1 MRIFKDKILSYR
13 KYYKICIF
21 YSLLSSIILA
31 VAGVIDILG
40 VIDDKS
46 LPIIIVYYSA
56 HIILILITFK
66 IYESASAMRDKEDE
80 LYKENVAKTNSSF
93 LCFLFFTGFA
103 LYIIAVVIKLTTI
116 TIPLNHWL
124 IGAAIYLLYAVYNG
138 YALHYENCVDN
149 AEGDWCLNLQPK
161 WKNTERKII

>member
-31 VAGVIDILG
+31 VSGVIDILG

-46 LPIIIVYYSA
+46 LPVIIIYYTVHGLS
-56 HIILILITFK
+56 ILITFE
-66 IYESASAMRDKEDE
+66 IFVIANAMRDKEDE
-80 LYKENVAKTNSSF
+80 LYKENIAKTNSAF
-93 LCFLFFTGFA
+93 LWFLFFAGLA
-103 LYIIAVVIKLTTI
+103 LYIIASILKLSAI
-116 TIPLNHWL
+116 TLPLNYWL

-149 AEGDWCLNLQPK
+149 AEED
-161 WKNTERKII
+161 

>member
-31 VAGVIDILG
+31 VSGVIDILG

-80 LYKENVAKTNSSF
+80 LYKENIAKTNSAF
-93 LCFLFFTGFA
+93 LWFIFFAGLA
-103 LYIIAVVIKLTTI
+103 LYIIASILKLSAI
-116 TIPLNHWL
+116 TLPLNHWL
-124 IGAAIYLLYAVYNG
+124 IGAVIYMLYAIYNI
-138 YALHYENCVDN
+138 YALHYESSASN
-149 AEGDWCLNLQPK
+149 AED
-161 WKNTERKII
+161 E